1 MNLASL
7 FSIERTQTALSN
19 ISLRTV
25 GFATGTADIYMLYII
40 WAIQKSICGLILY
53 VNSYSVGSLHI
64 LCPVSTVFSLVLK
77 KAPMAELSP
86 ELSMFH

>member
-40 WAIQKSICGLILY
+40 
-53 VNSYSVGSLHI
+53 
-64 LCPVSTVFSLVLK
+64 
-77 KAPMAELSP
+77 
-86 ELSMFH
+86 